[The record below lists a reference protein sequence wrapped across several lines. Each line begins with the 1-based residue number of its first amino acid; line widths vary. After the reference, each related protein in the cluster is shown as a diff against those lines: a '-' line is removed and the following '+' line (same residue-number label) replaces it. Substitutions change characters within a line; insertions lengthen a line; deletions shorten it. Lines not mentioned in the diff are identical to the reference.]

1 MRCVGLRA
9 EAENQSGGYCGDPSK
24 LKGIKWERSW
34 DGFCM
39 LKKASRIGRAGEV
52 SLLLAR
58 ESPKMLHGALSA
70 QANTL
75 APFPPPD
82 PVSSAGPGRG

>member
-1 MRCVGLRA
+1 
-9 EAENQSGGYCGDPSK
+9 
-24 LKGIKWERSW
+24 
-34 DGFCM
+34 M